1 MLGYL
6 PLAVWYPYPL
16 YRDSHL
22 RHHLDEQ
29 LTYPGLDPES
39 LRQSVQ
45 WPRLGS
51 WRRRW
56 LCLDKTLLGRAT
68 LGPLLALAAM
78 ARLEGSRLRRG
89 EGAAWRLWGLH
100 AVLLGGLLAGLW
112 RWAGIPPWLY
122 LPAVAY
128 PALGLSMLRSFYEH
142 RPAREPA
149 QRSVLVEAGWPWR
162 LLFLNNNLHLVHHDL
177 PGLPWYLLPR
187 VYSASRRAYRRRSGD
202 FHLPG
207 YGRLWRRHGWRPV
220 DAPVHPEH

>member
-29 LTYPGLDPES
+29 LTTRGWTP
-39 LRQSVQ
+39 RVATSVC
-45 WPRLGS
+45 PS
-51 WRRRW
+51 
-56 LCLDKTLLGRAT
+56 GRAWAPGGGAGSAWT
-68 LGPLLALAAM
+68 RPCLVAPPSAPLLALAAM

-122 LPAVAY
+122 CRRWPI
-128 PALGLSMLRSFYEH
+128 
-142 RPAREPA
+142 RP
-149 QRSVLVEAGWPWR
+149 
-162 LLFLNNNLHLVHHDL
+162 
-177 PGLPWYLLPR
+177 
-187 VYSASRRAYRRRSGD
+187 SA
-202 FHLPG
+202 
-207 YGRLWRRHGWRPV
+207 
-220 DAPVHPEH
+220 